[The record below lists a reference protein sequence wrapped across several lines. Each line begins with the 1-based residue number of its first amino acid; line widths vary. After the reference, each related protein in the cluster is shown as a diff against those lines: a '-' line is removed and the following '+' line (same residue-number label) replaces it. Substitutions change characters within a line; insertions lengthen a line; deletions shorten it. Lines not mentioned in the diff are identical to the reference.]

1 MTAVV
6 GRSLN
11 NLWWHP
17 EYDYG
22 VDGQVRILEKRGDRI
37 REIGMGFD
45 FQTKTTVDWFSEG
58 TDIVYD
64 LEANAYNDLVE
75 KIEGRAFPFLLILLC
90 LPRDNTTW
98 LSVSADHLTL
108 QKCAFWMKVEG
119 ELTGNTDS
127 KRIRIP
133 QSNVFTPNAV
143 VSILRDIKS
152 GVMLP

>member
-22 VDGQVRILEKRGDRI
+22 VDGQVRILEKRGNRI

-45 FQTKTTVDWFSEG
+45 FQSKTTTDWFLDG

-64 LEANAYNDLVE
+64 LEAKAYNDLVE

-90 LPRDNTTW
+90 LPKDDAEW
-98 LSVSADHLTL
+98 LTVSADQLIL
-108 QKCAFWMKVEG
+108 QKCAFWAKLEG
-119 ELTGNTDS
+119 TETENKDS
-127 KRIRIP
+127 KRIKIP
-133 QSNVFTPNAV
+133 QSNVFTPHAV
-143 VSILRDIKS
+143 GSILSDIRT